1 MLRPQITVL
10 CIDDHWND
18 LMGRKVLLE
27 RQGFRV
33 LESTDS
39 DEGLKLFWKNRVHAV
54 VLDYQMPGMS
64 GDVIAAKM
72 KSLKPE
78 VPILLLSSFGPL
90 PQKKLRSVEMFLSKS
105 QEPKMLVSAVRA
117 VLRKPKPFFH
127 RWLDDWRGRNRTV
140 RP

>member
-1 MLRPQITVL
+1 
-10 CIDDHWND
+10 
-18 LMGRKVLLE
+18 
-27 RQGFRV
+27 
-33 LESTDS
+33 
-39 DEGLKLFWKNRVHAV
+39 
-54 VLDYQMPGMS
+54 MPGMS